1 MNDMSKKSQGLYRAE
16 FEHDSCGIGFVA
28 NLKGKKTHDIIENAL
43 TMLSCMEHRGG
54 TGFDV
59 KSGDGAGILIQI
71 PHDFLSQETEKL
83 GFSLPE
89 AGDYGVGMIFFPRD
103 EAQSEACRDIL
114 NQNITELGLTLL
126 GYRDVPGDNSML
138 GAASFDSEPNIE
150 QVFIAKPAALTA
162 QEFERKLFVLRKYTS
177 HKINASGITERDEFY
192 VTSMSS
198 TKIVYKGQFTTE
210 QVRQYYLD
218 LQDERTISGMAMF
231 HSRFSTNTFPAWRR
245 AQPFRYIAHNG
256 EINTVRGNINWM
268 NAREALFSSV
278 NFSDAELK
286 MLNPICNNDNSDS
299 ANLDMAIELLV
310 LSGRSLAQVMMMMV
324 PEAWQTQTDM
334 DPTKHAFYEYYACI
348 MEPWDGP
355 ASLSFSDGNVIGATL
370 DRNGLRP
377 SRYLLTEDGTLVMG
391 SETGTLC
398 VDQSTVVE
406 KGRLQPGKIFIADLK
421 QGRIISDEEVK
432 QQVSSAQPYGKWL
445 SDNKVELDKL
455 PVPIASIAQPPLAEL
470 RKMQKAFG
478 YTSEDL
484 NLVLAGMV
492 GTSKEPL
499 GAMGTDTPLA
509 VLSSRPQQLS
519 HYFKQL
525 FAQVTNPPIDP
536 IREELVMSLRGYIG
550 KSFNLLD
557 ETPEHCHKVE
567 IEQPVLT
574 IDQLRKLQ
582 YIDNNH
588 LQSKTIAITFKASG
602 EPGALKKALDRV
614 CYNAK
619 SAVEDGYE
627 ILILSDREV
636 DSDHV
641 AIPSVLATAAVHHYL
656 IREKLRSGADII
668 LESGD
673 IRETHHFATVIGY
686 GAAAVNPYLALES
699 MYGLRDEGVLDSK
712 LTDEDI
718 VAKYTAAVGSGLL
731 KTFSKMGISTLQS
744 YLGAQVFEALGINSD
759 VIDEYFTGTVS
770 RIQGLSLDQIAQE
783 ALLRHREG
791 FPEANRIAVE
801 NLLPTGGE
809 YSWRNDGE
817 RHLFS
822 PTVIRLLQHSTASNN
837 TDQFKQ
843 YAKTVD
849 DQSKEA
855 FTLRGLLELSSDR
868 PAIDISE
875 VEPIGNI
882 FKRFASG
889 AMSFGS
895 ISWEAHTTLA
905 IAMNRI
911 GGKSNSGEGGEDP
924 IRFTPLENGD
934 SMNSRIKQVASGRF
948 GVTSHYLANADEL
961 QIKMAQGAK
970 PGEGGQLPGDKV
982 DAWIGKTRGSTPGVG
997 LISPPPHHDI
1007 YSIEDLSQLIFDLKN
1022 ANREARVNVK
1032 LVSEAGVG
1040 TIASG
1045 VAKAYA
1051 DVVLIAGHDGG
1062 TGASPLSSIKHTGLP
1077 WELGLAETHQTLV
1090 RNHLRSRITVQ
1101 TDGQLK
1107 TPRDLA
1113 IATLLG
1119 AEEYGMATT
1128 ALVVE
1133 GCIMMR
1139 KCHLN
1144 TCPVGI
1150 ATQDKELRDRFTGRA
1165 DILVNFFTMMAEGL
1179 REIMAE
1185 LGFRSIEEMVGQTQC
1200 LKQLDDVDHWKYKGV
1215 DLSPLLHKEDCHE
1228 NETLYQSID
1237 QKHLIHDI
1245 VDRKMIEDAQAAL
1258 DSQQSVELEY
1268 DVINTDR
1275 TIGAMI
1281 SNEISKKYQD
1291 KGLPENTIK
1300 VKFNGSAGQSFGCF
1314 SAKGLH
1320 FELEGDA
1327 NDYFGK
1333 GLSGANLVV
1342 YPSKEAK
1349 FTPSE
1354 NILIGNVAF
1363 FGATSGS
1370 AFIRGIAGE
1379 RFCVRNSGAT
1389 AVVEGVGD
1397 HGCEYM
1403 TGGKAV
1409 ILGATGRNFAAGMS
1423 GGVAYVLDDNKDF
1436 APKCN
1441 MEMVSLET
1449 VVCESESLELKA
1461 LIAEHFAAT
1470 GSDVA
1475 NELLNDWDNNVQR
1488 FVKVMPVDYKRMQ
1501 GYMNDVRSSG
1511 KFESE
1516 YDIAVQAFDIHL
1528 NKLASAKA

>member
-1 MNDMSKKSQGLYRAE
+1 
-16 FEHDSCGIGFVA
+16 
-28 NLKGKKTHDIIENAL
+28 
-43 TMLSCMEHRGG
+43 
-54 TGFDV
+54 
-59 KSGDGAGILIQI
+59 
-71 PHDFLSQETEKL
+71 
-83 GFSLPE
+83 
-89 AGDYGVGMIFFPRD
+89 
-103 EAQSEACRDIL
+103 
-114 NQNITELGLTLL
+114 
-126 GYRDVPGDNSML
+126 
-138 GAASFDSEPNIE
+138 
-150 QVFIAKPAALTA
+150 
-162 QEFERKLFVLRKYTS
+162 
-177 HKINASGITERDEFY
+177 
-192 VTSMSS
+192 
-198 TKIVYKGQFTTE
+198 
-210 QVRQYYLD
+210 
-218 LQDERTISGMAMF
+218 
-231 HSRFSTNTFPAWRR
+231 
-245 AQPFRYIAHNG
+245 
-256 EINTVRGNINWM
+256 
-268 NAREALFSSV
+268 
-278 NFSDAELK
+278 
-286 MLNPICNNDNSDS
+286 
-299 ANLDMAIELLV
+299 
-310 LSGRSLAQVMMMMV
+310 
-324 PEAWQTQTDM
+324 
-334 DPTKHAFYEYYACI
+334 
-348 MEPWDGP
+348 
-355 ASLSFSDGNVIGATL
+355 
-370 DRNGLRP
+370 
-377 SRYLLTEDGTLVMG
+377 MG
-391 SETGTLC
+391 SETGALC
-398 VDQSTVVE
+398 VDQATVVE
-406 KGRLQPGKIFIADLK
+406 KGRLQPGKIFIADLE
-421 QGRIISDEEVK
+421 QGRILSDDEVK
-432 QQVSSAQPYGKWL
+432 KQVSSAQPYAKWL
-445 SDNKVELDKL
+445 TDNKIQLNNIPL
-455 PVPIASIAQPPLAEL
+455 PTTVIAQPPLVDL
-470 RKMQKAFG
+470 RKRQKAFG

-484 NLVLAGMV
+484 NVVLAGMV

-509 VLSSRPQQLS
+509 VLSNRPQQLS

-550 KSFNLLD
+550 KSPNLLD
-557 ETPEHCHKVE
+557 ETAAHCHKVE

-574 IDQLRKLQ
+574 NEQLLKLQ
-582 YIDNNH
+582 HIDNFD
-588 LQSKTIAITFKASG
+588 LQSKTISITFKANG
-602 EPGALKKALDRV
+602 ESDSLKNALDNV
-614 CYNAK
+614 CLLAKNAIK
-619 SAVEDGYE
+619 DGCA
-627 ILILSDREV
+627 ILILSDRGV

-656 IREKLRSGADII
+656 IREKLRSYVDII
-668 LESGD
+668 LESAD

-686 GAAAVNPYLALES
+686 GAAAVNPYLAIES
-699 MYGLRDEGVLDSK
+699 IIDLRNDGVLDSTLSDSQVVDK
-712 LTDEDI
+712 FT
-718 VAKYTAAVGSGLL
+718 KAVGSGLL

-744 YLGAQVFEALGINSD
+744 YLGAQIFEALGINSEVVD
-759 VIDEYFTGTVS
+759 LYFTGTVS
-770 RIQGLSLDQIAQE
+770 RIEGLSLDQIAQE

-791 FPEANRIAVE
+791 FPEASRIAIE

-809 YSWRNDGE
+809 YSWRHDGE

-822 PTVIRLLQHSTASNN
+822 PTVIRLLQHSTASNDTN
-837 TDQFKQ
+837 QFKE

-849 DQSKEA
+849 EQSKEA
-855 FTLRGLLELSSDR
+855 FTLRGLLEFKGDR
-868 PAIDISE
+868 PSISLSE
-875 VEPIGNI
+875 VEPIENI

-911 GGKSNSGEGGEDP
+911 GGRSNSGEGGEDP
-924 IRFTPLENGD
+924 IRFTPMENGD

-948 GVTSHYLANADEL
+948 GVTSHYLTNADEL

-1022 ANREARVNVK
+1022 ANRDARINVK

-1045 VAKAYA
+1045 VTKAYA

-1090 RNHLRSRITVQ
+1090 RNKLRSRITLQ

-1119 AEEYGMATT
+1119 AEEYGMATA

-1165 DILVNFFTMMAEGL
+1165 DILVNFFTLMAEGL

-1185 LGFRSIEEMVGQTQC
+1185 LGFNNIDQMVGQTQC
-1200 LKQLDDVDHWKYKGV
+1200 LKQIDNVDHWKYKGV
-1215 DLSPLLHKEDCHE
+1215 NLSPLLHKEKGDA
-1228 NETLYQSID
+1228 NQTLHQSIS
-1237 QKHLIHDI
+1237 QKHLIDKI
-1245 VDRKMIEDAQAAL
+1245 IDREMIKDAQAAL
-1258 DSQQSVELEY
+1258 ESQKSVELEY
-1268 DVINTDR
+1268 NVINTDR
-1275 TIGAMI
+1275 SIGAMI
-1281 SNEISKKYQD
+1281 SNEISKKYQAE
-1291 KGLPENTIK
+1291 GLPDNTIK

-1342 YPSKEAK
+1342 YPSKKAK
-1349 FTPSE
+1349 FSASK
-1354 NILIGNVAF
+1354 NILIGNVAL
-1363 FGATSGS
+1363 FGATSGT

-1389 AVVEGVGD
+1389 AVVEGLGD

-1403 TGGKAV
+1403 TGGKVV
-1409 ILGATGRNFAAGMS
+1409 ILGETGRNFAAGMS
-1423 GGVAYVLDDNKDF
+1423 GGIAYVLDTGNDF
-1436 APKCN
+1436 AAKCN
-1441 MEMVSLET
+1441 MEMVALEKVET
-1449 VVCESESLELKA
+1449 GKENLELKT
-1461 LIAEHFAAT
+1461 LITQHLKAT

-1475 NELLNDWDNNVQR
+1475 SDLLDDWDNSIKD
-1488 FVKVMPVDYKRMQ
+1488 FVKVMPVDFKRMQ
-1501 GYMNDVRSSG
+1501 GYMDNARKSG
-1511 KFESE
+1511 KNKSE
-1516 YDIAVQAFDIHL
+1516 YDIAVEAFDIHL
-1528 NKLASAKA
+1528 NTLATAKA